1 MMFAV
6 PRGKYTPLLLL
17 GLWFDRPSVLIHEE
31 ILLMFRFWYRGM
43 PRTFVVFTIRR
54 VFNFSGTWASEVALI
69 IATKKMSVDTRIV
82 ALPRK
87 QKDRNIRILP
97 SQKTNT
103 PFVVCNRLRR
113 HSICTLVPLRG
124 LRAVTICIAL
134 NLQPVAGKSKK

>member
-31 ILLMFRFWYRGM
+31 ILLMFRFWYRGI

-87 QKDRNIRILP
+87 QIGRASCRE
-97 SQKTNT
+97 
-103 PFVVCNRLRR
+103 
-113 HSICTLVPLRG
+113 RG
-124 LRAVTICIAL
+124 
-134 NLQPVAGKSKK
+134 